1 MTNTAERATPG
12 SSRSVHQTSEDT
24 MTRHFTPAQI
34 RIGLIV
40 TVCAAQFY
48 TSARDIVET
57 AMPLVHHDLSRAVT
71 FPICIDALILIAALT
86 VAARTG
92 VNAKA
97 RRWAGFGRYFGF
109 TATIYANGLAGGI
122 ASAAAAHQVNAP
134 VVMGTLF
141 MLIPAVALIV
151 TMELLIHGAQGTP
164 ASRKAAAKPIATVTR
179 LRSAR

>member
-1 MTNTAERATPG
+1 VKNL
-12 SSRSVHQTSEDT
+12 TS
-24 MTRHFTPAQI
+24 AQI
-34 RIGLIV
+34 RIALIV

-71 FPICIDALILIAALT
+71 FPICIDAMILIAALT

-97 RRWAGFGRYFGF
+97 RRWAGFARYFGF
-109 TATIYANGLAGGI
+109 AATIYANGLASGI
-122 ASAAAAHQVNAP
+122 ASAKVIDAQIIT
-134 VVMGTLF
+134 GTAFL
-141 MLIPAVALIV
+141 LIPAVALIC

-164 ASRKAAAKPIATVTR
+164 ATRKAAGAKAAPVRKLHAV
-179 LRSAR
+179 

>member
-1 MTNTAERATPG
+1 MTETTSAADTA
-12 SSRSVHQTSEDT
+12 SSHASPKASEPTMTSE
-24 MTRHFTPAQI
+24 FSPAQI
-34 RIGLIV
+34 RIALIV

-48 TSARDIVET
+48 TSARDIVTT
-57 AMPLVHHDLSRAVT
+57 ALPLVHGDLSRAVT

-109 TATIYANGLAGGI
+109 AATIYANGLSGGI
-122 ASAAAAHQVNAP
+122 AHAARIDASIVT
-134 VVMGTLF
+134 GTLF

-164 ASRKAAAKPIATVTR
+164 ASRKAAAKPAATVTH
-179 LRSAR
+179 LRRAQ

>member
-1 MTNTAERATPG
+1 MKDTAERATHG
-12 SSRSVHQTSEDT
+12 SSRGVPQTSEDT
-24 MTRHFTPAQI
+24 MSAKFTPAQI
-34 RIGLIV
+34 RIALIT

-57 AMPLVHHDLSRAVT
+57 ALPLVHGDLSRAVT

-109 TATIYANGLAGGI
+109 AATIYANGLAGGI
-122 ASAAAAHQVNAP
+122 ARAEHIDAAVLT
-134 VVMGTLF
+134 GTAF

-164 ASRKAAAKPIATVTR
+164 ASRKAASRPTATVTQ
-179 LRSAR
+179 LRRAQ

>member
-1 MTNTAERATPG
+1 MFKLTA
-12 SSRSVHQTSEDT
+12 
-24 MTRHFTPAQI
+24 AQV
-34 RIGLIV
+34 RTTLIV

-71 FPICIDALILIAALT
+71 FPICIDAMILIAALT

-97 RRWAGFGRYFGF
+97 RRWAGFARYFGF
-109 TATIYANGLAGGI
+109 AATIYANGLASGI
-122 ASAAAAHQVNAP
+122 ASAKVIDAQVLT
-134 VVMGTLF
+134 GTAF
-141 MLIPAVALIV
+141 MLIPAVALIC

-164 ASRKAAAKPIATVTR
+164 ATRRAAASKATP
-179 LRSAR
+179 ARKLHAV